1 MLELK
6 DATLSVGGKKVL
18 DGLSMMA
25 LDGQMTCITG
35 PEGCGKTLLLRVMM
49 GFVPLDKGL
58 VSVDG
63 ELVTPQSASAFRRKM
78 AYVPQVEKH
87 PLKTQGQPAQP
98 SYFVPETGDLETV
111 WSGEGLPAWEPRV
124 LELPVVTI
132 LEKPIVLADN
142 PPTTMLSQLRTL
154 ANEGRTVVVTS
165 REETFIN
172 MSDKTITL
180 GENDH
185 ILS

>member
-6 DATLSVGGKKVL
+6 DATLSVGGRKVL
-18 DGLSMMA
+18 DRLSMMA
-25 LDGQMTCITG
+25 LEGQMTCVTG
-35 PEGCGKTLLLRVMM
+35 PEGCGKTLLLRVLM
-49 GFVPLDKGL
+49 GFVPLDEGL

-63 ELVTPQSASAFRRKM
+63 ELVTPLSASAFRRKM
-78 AYVPQVEKH
+78 AYVPQVETSS
-87 PLKTQGQPAQP
+87 LQMQEQPTSP
-98 SYFVPETGDLETV
+98 SYFVPATDDMETV
-111 WSGEGLPAWEPRV
+111 WSGEGLPAWEPRA
-124 LELPVVTI
+124 LEMPVVTI

-142 PPTTMLSQLRTL
+142 PPTAMLSQLRTL

-180 GENDH
+180 GDNDH

>member
-6 DATLSVGGKKVL
+6 DAMLSVGGKKVL

-35 PEGCGKTLLLRVMM
+35 PTGSGKTLLLRVMM
-49 GFVPLDKGL
+49 GFVPLDEGL

-63 ELVTPQSASAFRRKM
+63 ELVTPLSASAFRRKM
-78 AYVPQVEKH
+78 AYVPQVET
-87 PLKTQGQPAQP
+87 PSLQMQEQPTSP
-98 SYFVPETGDLETV
+98 SYFVPETDDLETV
-111 WSGEGLPAWEPRV
+111 WSGEGLGAWEPRA

-132 LEKPIVLADN
+132 LDKPIVLADN
-142 PPTTMLSQLRTL
+142 PPTAMLSQLRTL
-154 ANEGRTVVVTS
+154 ASEGRTVIVTS